1 MRDPFPPCPHHSPR
15 HAAAA
20 GPACAHAPTLPTARA
35 TLRVAWLLAMLMGTM
50 LLCTTAPTPAS
61 AAKAKEQPAREQAA
75 KPRQNATAPAQP
87 ANKQLVAGQP
97 DTEPV
102 ALWKYITKTSPFRK
116 WAQFPDHKGKQ
127 EGFSPHGAKHVVY
140 ANEAAQTSHGQ
151 AKPGSI
157 IVKESFT
164 TSGRTQEITVM
175 YKVAGFNPAAGDW
188 YWAEYTDKGVSPA
201 SGTPANCINCHSPVK
216 GNDYVFTHRW

>member
-1 MRDPFPPCPHHSPR
+1 MRDPFPPCPHHSSH
-15 HAAAA
+15 HAATAE
-20 GPACAHAPTLPTARA
+20 PACAHAPSLRMPPA
-35 TLRVAWLLAMLMGTM
+35 TLRMACIVAMFIGAALLFALGP
-50 LLCTTAPTPAS
+50 TAAS
-61 AAKAKEQPAREQAA
+61 AAKAKEQTA
-75 KPRQNATAPAQP
+75 KPRQNATAPAPP
-87 ANKQLVAGQP
+87 AHKQVAAGQP
-97 DTEPV
+97 DTDPV

-140 ANEAAQTSHGQ
+140 ANEAALTSHGQ

-188 YWAEYTDKGVSPA
+188 YWAEYTDKGLSPA

-216 GNDYVFTHRW
+216 GNDYIFTHRW